1 MRHTYLT
8 MIALAMIFLSCHS
21 NQGKSEQVQENQTLQ
36 DSIQHDGIY
45 HFQYDGFE
53 MWTLQDKVNTMSI
66 KLFPEA
72 DPTIVSQLVP
82 NGEAPAAINTF
93 LIKRNGQYILFDAGL
108 GENNGGALLRHLKA
122 LDIQPSDINAVCIT
136 HFHGD
141 HIGGMVSN
149 GKANF
154 PNAQIYFSAK
164 EMKAWNKDENT
175 RKMLAAYKE
184 RTHALADNA
193 IILDGIITKPAP
205 GHTPGHTLFQIGNV
219 LIIGDLLHA
228 AALQLPHPEYCARYD
243 QDKPTAVKTRQTF
256 YKYVEDNNLIVAGM
270 HLPQNGVLEN
280 LQQ

>member
-1 MRHTYLT
+1 MRYTYLT
-8 MIALAMIFLSCHS
+8 IIGLVLISFSCHS
-21 NQGKSEQVQENQTLQ
+21 NQGKAEQVQESQTSQ

-45 HFQYDGFE
+45 PFQYDGFE
-53 MWTLQDKVNTMSI
+53 MWTLQDKVNTMSM

-72 DPTIVSQLVP
+72 DPAIVSQLVP

-122 LDIQPSDINAVCIT
+122 LGIQPSDINAVCIT

-154 PNAQIYFSAK
+154 PNAQIYFSEK
-164 EMKAWNKDENT
+164 EQKAWSNDENT
-175 RKMLAAYKE
+175 RKMLAAYKD
-184 RTHALADNA
+184 RTHAFADDA

-270 HLPQNGVLEN
+270 HLPQSGVLEN